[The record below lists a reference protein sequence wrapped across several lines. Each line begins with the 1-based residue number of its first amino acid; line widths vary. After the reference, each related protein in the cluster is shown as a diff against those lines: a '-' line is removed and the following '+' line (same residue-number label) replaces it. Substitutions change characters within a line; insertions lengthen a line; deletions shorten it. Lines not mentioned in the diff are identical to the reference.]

1 MIPRL
6 RTLTA
11 SVRRGKPVRNADVS
25 ILGVNV
31 MSTPPTLMSSVLL
44 ATSVTTNASVFHLDV
59 NAMSTPSILTNY
71 AQLDIS
77 VMNNA
82 NVSRKV
88 KQIDTFSYR
97 KGRSGLS
104 DCLLSGCDCN
114 PESPSPDS
122 FCPFNQYC
130 SGQCKGGHLSTL
142 LKPGPDYTYFQAK

>member
-25 ILGVNV
+25 ILGVTV

-71 AQLDIS
+71 AKLAIS

-88 KQIDTFSYR
+88 KQIGNHLED
-97 KGRSGLS
+97 SGLS
-104 DCLLSGCDCN
+104 VSGCDCD

-122 FCPFNQYC
+122 LCPFNQYC

-142 LKPGPDYTYFQAK
+142 FSGFTYYLDIIF